1 MSSVT
6 TLISRIRR
14 RLEDPNSLHWP
25 DTEVV
30 GAINEAKNDLFDYIF
45 LRNKDCLEATAVEYT
60 WAADVMSVDLDA
72 IVSDSIGTYEILL
85 ITTTPTTEATG
96 TNNRPVPLFRSN
108 FEELYR
114 RTAHWPIHYD
124 AIVDEDGNAEAWSGG
139 RPTRE
144 TSTKWAQQGYTLYL
158 DPVPRSAMKLRLD
171 VVQRFREYQ
180 EDKSDASVDVF
191 PGKERAFK
199 RWERLLEYM
208 AVSILKGRSDEQQ
221 DPALMQMQSKMS
233 LLNAWLDTRSIGGTP
248 RVVAYGV

>member
-60 WAADVMSVDLDA
+60 WDADAMSVGLDA
-72 IVSDSIGTYEILL
+72 IVPDGIGTYEILL
-85 ITTTPTTEATG
+85 ITTTPTTEET
-96 TNNRPVPLFRSN
+96 TVSNRPVPLFRVN

-114 RTAHWPIHYD
+114 RTSNWPLHYD
-124 AIVDEDGNAEAWSGG
+124 AIVDEDGNAEVWSGG
-139 RPTRE
+139 RATRG
-144 TSTKWAQQGYTLYL
+144 TGTKWAQQGYTLFL
-158 DPVPRSAMKLRLD
+158 DPIPRNAVKLRFD

-191 PGKERAFK
+191 PGKERSFK

-208 AVSILKGRSDEQQ
+208 VVSILKGRSDEAQ
-221 DPALMQMQSKMS
+221 DPALMQMQSKMA